1 MSFRP
6 FYRRYIDTCNAHRF
20 DALGEFV
27 ATDVVVNEEPI
38 GLTGYE
44 SGLQAIVDEIP
55 DFHWDLRH
63 LLVDGDWL
71 AAHLFDTGTH
81 APTGCPVSTHE
92 FAVYRLSDGKIAE
105 VWGDLRVLEQLR

>member
-1 MSFRP
+1 MSLRL

-27 ATDVVVNEEPI
+27 APDAVVNDERI
-38 GLTGYE
+38 GLAGYAA
-44 SGLQAIVDEIP
+44 GLQAIIDEIP
-55 DFHWDLRH
+55 DFHWELRH

-81 APTGCPVSTHE
+81 ASTGRSVSTPE
-92 FAVYRLSDGKIAE
+92 FAVYRLADGKIAE

>member
-1 MSFRP
+1 MLDS
-6 FYRRYIDTCNAHRF
+6 FYRRYIATCNAHRF

-27 ATDVVVNEEPI
+27 AEDVEVNDERL
-38 GLTGYE
+38 GVAAYE

-55 DFHWDLRH
+55 DFHWELRH

-71 AAHLFDTGTH
+71 AAHFLDTGTH
-81 APTGCPVSTHE
+81 APTGRRVSVPE
-92 FAVYRLSDGKIAE
+92 FSIYRIEGGKIAE